1 MSEEEF
7 ESLERKAHNN
17 LIRLQR
23 EYERIEY
30 GYDREN
36 EGRERGDFESSY
48 GHEKAWHGQALQE
61 A

>member
-1 MSEEEF
+1 MGEDEF

-30 GYDREN
+30 GYDRKD
-36 EGRERGDFESSY
+36 EGSERGDFRNPQEY
-48 GHEKAWHGQALQE
+48 KKAWHGHAGRE

>member
-1 MSEEEF
+1 MGEDEF

-36 EGRERGDFESSY
+36 DGSERGDF
-48 GHEKAWHGQALQE
+48 
-61 A
+61 

>member
-1 MSEEEF
+1 MGEDEF

-30 GYDREN
+30 GYNREN
-36 EGRERGDFESSY
+36 E
-48 GHEKAWHGQALQE
+48 
-61 A
+61 

>member
-1 MSEEEF
+1 MSDEKF
-7 ESLERKAHNN
+7 ESIERKAHNN

-36 EGRERGDFESSY
+36 EGSERGDFRNPQEY
-48 GHEKAWHGQALQE
+48 KKAWHGQAVRE

>member
-1 MSEEEF
+1 MGEDEF

-17 LIRLQR
+17 VIRLQR
-23 EYERIEY
+23 EYEGIEY

-36 EGRERGDFESSY
+36 EWGERGELESSHDY
-48 GHEKAWHGQALQE
+48 KKAWHGQALRE